1 MDGTNRYR
9 HRAILLVEDDVCDS
23 HLIKNML
30 QRTGIGNPV
39 FHARDGLEALETLEK
54 MMLDPTLEQPFLLLV
69 DIYMPRMNG
78 LQFLL
83 RLRTEDHLRHH
94 TAVVLTTSDWTHDK
108 ARAYSLHAAAY
119 IQKDRIQ
126 DLGQFVR
133 RQCSVKTVSVKAM
146 EIFNNCS
153 AVPVPCG

>member
-1 MDGTNRYR
+1 
-9 HRAILLVEDDVCDS
+9 V
-23 HLIKNML
+23 
-30 QRTGIGNPV
+30 
-39 FHARDGLEALETLEK
+39 
-54 MMLDPTLEQPFLLLV
+54 QPFLLLV

-108 ARAYSLHAAAY
+108 ARAYSLHAAGY
-119 IQKDRIQ
+119 IQKDRIH

-133 RQCSVKTVSVKAM
+133 RQCAVKTVSVNAVELFNAM
-146 EIFNNCS
+146 S
-153 AVPVPCG
+153 GVAVPC